1 MDGKTKAVNLYEEIL
16 LNKEL
21 KDKMEKLFNA
31 FLDIGIVDKIK
42 KIIEKQA
49 DEEKL
54 KDKIEKLTNGIT
66 DKEELTD
73 VLNNM
78 TYELVNSTKMADALE
93 KLHNELKDNKEL
105 MNKIKDFME
114 TKEIKTILKNDGF

>member
-1 MDGKTKAVNLYEEIL
+1 MKAVNPHKEIL

-21 KDKMEKLFNA
+21 KDKMKKLVNDP
-31 FLDIGIVDKIK
+31 LGNRTVDKIE
-42 KIIEKQA
+42 KIIEEQVGL
-49 DEEKL
+49 EKL

-73 VLNNM
+73 VLYNIAYDEFINN
-78 TYELVNSTKMADALE
+78 TKMVDALE
-93 KLHNELKDNKEL
+93 KLCNELKDNKEL